1 MPPQTHASMTSFG
14 AAKRRSNDRHVRV
27 RMLSALNSILSVG
40 AEEVLHRVHDCAA
53 GAVRGLDPGLAIH

>member
-1 MPPQTHASMTSFG
+1 MTSFG

-27 RMLSALNSILSVG
+27 RMLSALNPILSVG
-40 AEEVLHRVHDCAA
+40 AEEVLHRVLDCAA